1 MFNENKMLY
10 NIFMIVTYDQIVE
23 ELKQASKIDKPF
35 FNNIYNSKYLS
46 LGTSII
52 DIKKIAKKYLNY
64 EHKDLKLEYIESI
77 IYYFYLNLL
86 KNKADINSQIKFI
99 FNNYQYLDSWVV
111 VDTTYQQLIN
121 ITFDEIKMLLNSDFE
136 FVKRYGIVAMLPLI
150 KDYNNLNMIF
160 SLLKNSKFYYVNMAT
175 GWLISYGFIYYFNE
189 TYQYCLNCNLDIN
202 ILKIAIQKG
211 IDSFRVSNENKIKLK
226 ELRSKIKH
234 KIVC

>member
-1 MFNENKMLY
+1 
-10 NIFMIVTYDQIVE
+10 MIVTYDQIVE

>member
-1 MFNENKMLY
+1 
-10 NIFMIVTYDQIVE
+10 MIITYGQIVE

-46 LGTSII
+46 LGTSIP
-52 DIKKIAKKYLNY
+52 DIKKIAKRYLNY
-64 EHKDLKLEYIESI
+64 EHQDLKLEYIESI
-77 IYYFYLNLL
+77 IYYFYFNLL
-86 KNKADINSQIKFI
+86 KNKADINSQIQFI

-111 VDTTYQQLIN
+111 VDTTYQQLIH
-121 ITFDEIKMLLNSDFE
+121 IDFDKIKMLLNSNFE
-136 FVKRYGIVAMLPLI
+136 FVQRYGIVAMLPLI
-150 KDYNNLNMIF
+150 KDCNNLNAIF
-160 SLLKNSKFYYVNMAT
+160 SLLKNSNFYYVNMAT
-175 GWLISYGFIYYFNE
+175 GWLISYGLIYYFNE

-202 ILKIAIQKG
+202 IIKIVIQKG

>member
-1 MFNENKMLY
+1 MLY
-10 NIFMIVTYDQIVE
+10 NVFMIDTYDQIVE